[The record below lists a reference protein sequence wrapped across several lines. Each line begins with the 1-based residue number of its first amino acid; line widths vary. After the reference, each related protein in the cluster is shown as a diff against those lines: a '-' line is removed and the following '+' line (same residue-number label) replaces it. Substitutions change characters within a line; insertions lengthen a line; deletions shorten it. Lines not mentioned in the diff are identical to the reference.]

1 MATLVVNANYGLDM
15 SGIDFGWLP
24 YADSYSYGSTV
35 FAAHFSDGVTEE
47 FRGSGFTYDSHG
59 VPTGGTVKS
68 YAFFDSGTRVSQ
80 IDGVNISIID
90 IVDAATTT
98 TTGDDVEV
106 IGMALAGNDVLRGG
120 GGSDRLWGFAGNDT
134 LYGNAGNDV
143 LEGDDGKDTLV
154 GGTGADSLFGGEG
167 SDTASHA
174 TSRAGVVA
182 SLSSPWVNTNDAL
195 GDTYYSIE
203 HLIGTRYGD
212 RLYGDSARN
221 GLTGGNGN
229 DAISGEGGSDLIY
242 GGAGADRLWGGAGSD
257 RFIFKAT
264 ADSAGTFVDT
274 IFDFVPSN
282 GDRIDLA
289 TIDASVNKGGNQTFF
304 FIGTSA
310 FNGKACELRYV
321 KQASDTY
328 IYADVNGDKK
338 ADLTIHLDD
347 AVTLTKDY
355 FIL

>member
-1 MATLVVNANYGLDM
+1 MATLTVNASYGLDM

-24 YADSYSYGSTV
+24 YADSYSYGSTI

-47 FRGSGFTYDSHG
+47 FRGSGFTYDALG

-68 YAFFDSGTRVSQ
+68 YSLFDNGTRAAY
-80 IDGVNISIID
+80 IDGVSISVTS
-90 IVDAATTT
+90 IVDAANTYETD
-98 TTGDDVEV
+98 DDVAV
-106 IGMALAGNDVLRGG
+106 IGNALAGNDVLKGG
-120 GGSDRLWGFAGNDT
+120 GLADRLWGFAGNDT

-167 SDTASHA
+167 SDTASYA
-174 TSRAGVVA
+174 TAGTGVVA
-182 SLSSPWVNTNDAL
+182 SLSSPWINTNDAL
-195 GDTYYSIE
+195 GETYYSIE
-203 HLIGTRYGD
+203 HLIGTKYGD
-212 RLYGDSARN
+212 RLYGDTSGN
-221 GLTGGNGN
+221 GLTGGSGN
-229 DAISGEGGSDLIY
+229 DSISGEGGNDAIY
-242 GGAGADRLWGGAGSD
+242 GGAGADRLWGGAGAD
-257 RFIFKAT
+257 RFLFKALGE
-264 ADSAGTFVDT
+264 SAGSLADT
-274 IFDFVPSN
+274 IFDFVPST
-282 GDRIDLA
+282 GDRIDLSA
-289 TIDASVNKGGNQTFF
+289 IDASVNKSGNQTFF
-304 FIGTSA
+304 FVGESA

-338 ADLTIHLDD
+338 ADLAIHLDD